1 MTTLREQLSDDL
13 KDAMRAR
20 ETVRRDTLRLLQ
32 AAVKNAEIE
41 ARSDLSDTD
50 VQALIQRQIKQRHDS
65 IEQFEKGGR
74 DDLAAQERS
83 EIAVL
88 EGYLPEQL
96 SREQVEELAR
106 AAIERAGASGPAD
119 KGKVMGPLMGELRG
133 KADGALVNAVVTE
146 LLGAD

>member
-74 DDLAAQERS
+74 DDLVAQERS